1 MSRQTEEKFND
12 LAKWFNDFE
21 KYMGHPSIDKRME
34 ALRKLQTNIMWLLT
48 YVVEDIQVLEG
59 RHGRG
64 GTGLLLPASAKLDRD
79 LRQGGDMR

>member
-21 KYMGHPSIDKRME
+21 QYMGHPSIDKRME

-64 GTGLLLPASAKLDRD
+64 GTGILLPASAKLDRE

>member
-1 MSRQTEEKFND
+1 MSRQTEEKFNE
-12 LAKWFNDFE
+12 LASWFNDFE

-64 GTGLLLPASAKLDRD
+64 GTGIVVPADAKLDRE
-79 LRQGGDMR
+79 LRVGGDRR